1 MILQYR
7 FMMVLNILRITS
19 INKIHDEKEAV
30 GLNQNDSEV
39 LLFKGEEYENKTQRS
54 LLTKL
59 ITTTLVFFV
68 CGPQNFD

>member
-39 LLFKGEEYENKTQRS
+39 LLFKGEEYRNKTQRS

-59 ITTTLVFFV
+59 ITTTLVFF
-68 CGPQNFD
+68 GLWAREF

>member
-1 MILQYR
+1 
-7 FMMVLNILRITS
+7 MMVLNILRITS

-39 LLFKGEEYENKTQRS
+39 LLFKGEEYRNKTQRS

-59 ITTTLVFFV
+59 ITTTLVFF
-68 CGPQNFD
+68 GLWAREF